1 MYIHVHGTCMCA
13 LYIHVYVQDQRR
25 GVYVKGL
32 TCRQANNE
40 EDALNMLFEVC
51 FYITRHF
58 AVHIIDV

>member
-1 MYIHVHGTCMCA
+1 MTVCA
-13 LYIHVYVQDQRR
+13 LYVHVYVQDERR

-58 AVHIIDV
+58 AVHH